1 MTWYGNLISCY
12 KVDNSCCEVNSRGEI
27 DSYLSEQHHTDIQ
40 LQEPSVPTVSL
51 SIRSL
56 KIS

>member
-27 DSYLSEQHHTDIQ
+27 DSYLSEQQHTDIQ
-40 LQEPSVPTVSL
+40 EPTVPNESSL